1 MSVDTTDILLSQA
14 RFILP
19 MLSQNQHV
27 WWDQALGLAFLC
39 PYLSQLYIDSILLL
53 LLNLDSNITG
63 YHEPIYHESTYY

>member
-27 WWDQALGLAFLC
+27 WWDQALGLAFFM
-39 PYLSQLYIDSILLL
+39 PVSQSA
-53 LLNLDSNITG
+53 
-63 YHEPIYHESTYY
+63 IYRFHIIVAA